1 MSSPKT
7 VTPSKPPSFVSK
19 NATYIGKNFL
29 PIEEKSKLPSSKN
42 QVYLAVNTNFKSGK
56 VKHVYDKASVYKTM
70 KAAKTRGLKSGR
82 SMTGKTFDKMNFIS
96 IKVSPKKL
104 LSLMTYALDK
114 AFVQPA
120 KGVDPEDAVLGYYGK
135 FKDGEYI
142 KLISPDRR
150 NTFPKHYDSHKW
162 KKTVFYTMFEL
173 MRKGKIT
180 SKEQI
185 DNLDKA
191 YFQMYYGYKN
201 PKKLMHKIIDGS
213 IDPKQVE
220 YYRRL
225 RRVIYG
231 MKNVKP
237 LNTKIEKFLENRVLK
252 GELTDDIM
260 RKIIRQYKNLGG
272 YNAVSTDDQLKIIKS
287 AFYKK

>member
-1 MSSPKT
+1 MSSPKS
-7 VTPSKPPSFVSK
+7 VTPNKTPSFVSK

-82 SMTGKTFDKMNFIS
+82 SMTGKTFDKLNFIS

-104 LSLMTYALDK
+104 LSLMTHALNR
-114 AFVQPA
+114 AFVQPTS
-120 KGVDPEDAVLGYYGK
+120 KLSPEEAVTGYYAK
-135 FKDGEYI
+135 FKNGDYI
-142 KLISPDRR
+142 KGISPDRK
-150 NTFPKHYDSHKW
+150 NIFPKHYDSYKW

-272 YNAVSTDDQLKIIKS
+272 YNAVSTDEQLKIIKS

>member
-1 MSSPKT
+1 MSSPKS

-19 NATYIGKNFL
+19 SATYIGKNFL

-56 VKHVYDKASVYKTM
+56 VKHVYDKASVYKTI

-120 KGVDPEDAVLGYYGK
+120 TVLPPEEAVLGYYGR
-135 FKDGEYI
+135 FKDGAYI
-142 KLISPDRR
+142 KLATPNRR
-150 NTFPKHYDSHKW
+150 NTFPKHYDSYKW

-220 YYRRL
+220 YYRRI
-225 RRVIYG
+225 RRWVYNL
-231 MKNVKP
+231 KNIKP
-237 LNTKIEKFLENRVLK
+237 MNTKIEKFLENRVLK
-252 GELTDDIM
+252 GELTDDIYK
-260 RKIIRQYKNLGG
+260 RIVDDIKSSGGFRQVN
-272 YNAVSTDDQLKIIKS
+272 TDDKLKIIKQ

>member
-1 MSSPKT
+1 MSSPKS

-19 NATYIGKNFL
+19 SATYIGKNFL

-56 VKHVYDKASVYKTM
+56 VKHVYDKASVYKTI

-120 KGVDPEDAVLGYYGK
+120 TVLPPEEAVLGYYGR
-135 FKDGEYI
+135 FKDGAYI
-142 KLISPDRR
+142 KLATPNRR
-150 NTFPKHYDSHKW
+150 NTFPKHYDSYKW

-220 YYRRL
+220 YYRRI
-225 RRVIYG
+225 RRWIYG
-231 MKNVKP
+231 MTNVKP
-237 LNTKIEKFLENRVLK
+237 LNTKIEKFLENRVIK
-252 GELTDDIM
+252 GELTDDIYK
-260 RKIIRQYKNLGG
+260 RIVDDIKSSGGFRQVN
-272 YNAVSTDDQLKIIKS
+272 TDDKLKIIKQ

>member
-1 MSSPKT
+1 
-7 VTPSKPPSFVSK
+7 
-19 NATYIGKNFL
+19 
-29 PIEEKSKLPSSKN
+29 
-42 QVYLAVNTNFKSGK
+42 
-56 VKHVYDKASVYKTM
+56 M

-82 SMTGKTFDKMNFIS
+82 SMTGKTFDKLNFIS

-114 AFVQPA
+114 GFVQPA
-120 KGVDPEDAVLGYYGK
+120 KGVDPKDAVLGYYGK

-191 YFQMYYGYKN
+191 YYQMYYGYKN
-201 PKKLMHKIIDGS
+201 PKKLMHKIINES

-220 YYRRL
+220 YYRRI
-225 RRVIYG
+225 RRWVYNL
-231 MKNVKP
+231 KNIKP
-237 LNTKIEKFLENRVLK
+237 MNTKIEKFLENRVLK
-252 GELTDDIM
+252 GELTDDIYK
-260 RKIIRQYKNLGG
+260 RIVDDIKSSGGFRQVN
-272 YNAVSTDDQLKIIKS
+272 TDDKLKIIKQ